1 MQEDDYHQQM
11 RSGRAYTP
19 RPGTNW
25 RQPDAG
31 TLVGDHEPL
40 STGVAWHATHE
51 DQVGIHR

>member
-11 RSGRAYTP
+11 RSRRAYTP